1 MRAGFPIVGKGQTV
15 GLFGGSF
22 DPAHEGHVQVT
33 LEALKRFGLDH
44 VWWLVS
50 PGNPIKSRGP
60 ADLGVRLDRARALM
74 DHPRVQ
80 ITAIEAALG
89 TAVTADTLDRLRMIY
104 PDVRFVWIM
113 GADNLA
119 NLHRWFRWRDV
130 MQSVPIGILARPDSV
145 LSAPLSRAAF
155 LYRRYRVAPQ
165 DAPLLGSLP
174 APAWCYLPMPLRSES
189 STDLRQKG
197 AWQPLRRG

>member
-60 ADLGVRLDRARALM
+60 ADLGARLERARALM

-80 ITAIEAALG
+80 ITAIEAELG
-89 TAVTADTLDRLRMIY
+89 TTITADTLARLRKIY

-119 NLHRWFRWRDV
+119 NLHRWFRWREV
-130 MQSVPIGILARPDSV
+130 MQSVPVGVLARPGSV

-155 LYRRYRVAPQ
+155 LYRRNRVAAQ
-165 DAPLLGSLP
+165 DARSLPLRP
-174 APAWCYLPMPLRSES
+174 APAWCYLPIPLRHES
-189 STDLRQKG
+189 STDLRQNG
-197 AWQPLRRG
+197 AWQSPART

>member
-60 ADLGVRLDRARALM
+60 ADLGVRLERARALM

-80 ITAIEAALG
+80 ITAIEAELG
-89 TAVTADTLDRLRMIY
+89 TTITADTLARLRKIY

-119 NLHRWFRWRDV
+119 NLHRWFRWREV
-130 MQSVPIGILARPDSV
+130 MQSVPVGVLARPGSV

-155 LYRRYRVAPQ
+155 LYRRNRVAAQ
-165 DAPLLGSLP
+165 DARSLPLRP
-174 APAWCYLPMPLRSES
+174 APAWCYLPIPLRHES
-189 STDLRQKG
+189 STDLRQNG
-197 AWQPLRRG
+197 AWQSPART

>member
-1 MRAGFPIVGKGQTV
+1 MRAGFPIVGKGQSV

-22 DPAHEGHVQVT
+22 DPAHGGHVQVT

-60 ADLGVRLDRARALM
+60 ADLGARLERARALM

-80 ITAIEAALG
+80 ITAIEAELG
-89 TAVTADTLDRLRMIY
+89 TTITADTLARLRAIY

-119 NLHRWFRWRDV
+119 NLHRWFRWREV
-130 MQSVPIGILARPDSV
+130 MQLVPVGVLARPGSV

-155 LYRRYRVAPQ
+155 LYRRNRVAAQ
-165 DAPLLGSLP
+165 DAQSLPLRP
-174 APAWCYLPMPLRSES
+174 APAWCYLPMPLRHES
-189 STDLRQKG
+189 STDLRQNG
-197 AWQPLRRG
+197 AWQSPARA

>member
-60 ADLGVRLDRARALM
+60 ADLGARLEWARALM

-80 ITAIEAALG
+80 ITAIEAELG
-89 TAVTADTLDRLRMIY
+89 TTITADTLARLRKIY

-119 NLHRWFRWRDV
+119 NLHRWFRWREV
-130 MQSVPIGILARPDSV
+130 MQSVPVGVLARPGSV

-155 LYRRYRVAPQ
+155 LYRRNRVAAQ
-165 DAPLLGSLP
+165 DARSLPLRP
-174 APAWCYLPMPLRSES
+174 APAWCYLPIPLRHES
-189 STDLRQKG
+189 STDLRQNG
-197 AWQPLRRG
+197 AWQSPART

>member
-1 MRAGFPIVGKGQTV
+1 MRAGFPIVGKGQSV

-22 DPAHEGHVQVT
+22 DPAHGGHVQVT

-60 ADLGVRLDRARALM
+60 ADLGVRLERARALM

-80 ITAIEAALG
+80 ITAIEAELG
-89 TAVTADTLDRLRMIY
+89 TTITADTLARLRAIY
-104 PDVRFVWIM
+104 PDARFVWIM

-119 NLHRWFRWRDV
+119 NLHRWFRWREV
-130 MQSVPIGILARPDSV
+130 MQSVPLGVLARPGSV

-155 LYRRYRVAPQ
+155 LYRRNRVAAQ
-165 DAPLLGSLP
+165 DAPSLPLRP
-174 APAWCYLPMPLRSES
+174 APAWCYLPMPLRHES
-189 STDLRQKG
+189 STDLRQNG
-197 AWQPLRRG
+197 AWQGPARA